1 MSEHTPGPWRDW
13 NKSCGAVM
21 APKKKDTWG
30 SRAVALVT
38 HWPSEEERAANA
50 RLIAAAPDLLDALE
64 KLVGSC
70 PPLGPW
76 DEEDWGSPSNDAMAV
91 AAAAIAKA
99 KGEGA

>member
-1 MSEHTPGPWRDW
+1 MSKHTPGPW
-13 NKSCGAVM
+13 
-21 APKKKDTWG
+21 
-30 SRAVALVT
+30 VAQRGGDISFVRT
-38 HWPSEEERAANA
+38 VDGGIIDRIVASHANA
-50 RLIAAAPDLLDALE
+50 ILIAAAPDLLEALE

-99 KGEGA
+99 KGDDA